1 MQIKTVYLGI
11 GATAWA
17 AAIFFAINL
26 MQPEERVAPTPSA
39 KASLFPFV
47 KSMDGTHPDGHLT
60 VAVDDTLVVDAE
72 LRRMFDYYLAAV
84 GEKPLDEIRAEME
97 RELERRLKPRAAAEA
112 KRLLGRY
119 LDYKTDLLNV
129 EKNPQVVGTGVS
141 AIKARMIAMQQAR
154 LRFFSTKDAQAMFGT
169 DDAHD
174 MDSVARLDISENKSL
189 SEDQKKE
196 QTAVLDAAMPDELRR
211 ERDVPL
217 VVVKLEESVAKMR
230 AQGASDDEV
239 YRARAAA
246 FTPEA
251 AVRLADLDREEAAW
265 KSRIATFQAER
276 SKLNAANVHL
286 PESERQVAMQRLREA
301 GFDINEQ
308 RRLAA
313 YE

>member
-1 MQIKTVYLGI
+1 MQIKTVYLAI

-17 AAIFFAINL
+17 AAIFFTIKL
-26 MQPEERVAPTPSA
+26 IQPEERVAPTPSA
-39 KASLFPFV
+39 EANLFPFV
-47 KSMDGTHPDGHLT
+47 KSMDGTRSDGRLT
-60 VAVDDTLVVDAE
+60 VSADDTLVVDAE

-84 GEKPLDEIRAEME
+84 GEKPLYEIRAEME

-112 KRLLGRY
+112 KRLLARY
-119 LDYKTDLLNV
+119 LDYKTDLVNV
-129 EKNPQVVGTGVS
+129 EKNLQVVGTGVG
-141 AIKARMIAMQQAR
+141 AVKARMIAMQRAR
-154 LRFFSTKDAQAMFGT
+154 LRFFSANEAQAMFGT

-174 MDSVARLDISENKSL
+174 MDSVARLDISEDKSL
-189 SEDQKKE
+189 SEEQKKE
-196 QTAVLDAAMPDELRR
+196 QMAVLDAVMPDELRK
-211 ERDVPL
+211 ERDAPL
-217 VVVKLEESVAKMR
+217 VVVKLEELVAKMR

-246 FTPEA
+246 FTPDA

-265 KSRIATFQAER
+265 KSRIATYQAEH
-276 SKLNAANVHL
+276 SKLNAANVNL
-286 PESERQVAMQRLREA
+286 PESEKQVALQRLREA